1 MVRANQDDA
10 HNVQNLRST
19 QRPFEQARIPFCAIG
34 EGVIRETTRI
44 ITASSA
50 TGIPP
55 VVGLISLKMLVTK
68 LMKLV
73 RNWQPI
79 RANQR

>member
-10 HNVQNLRST
+10 HNVQDLHSKLR
-19 QRPFEQARIPFCAIG
+19 RFEQARMLFSAIG
-34 EGVIRETTRI
+34 NGIKETARI

-55 VVGLISLKMLVTK
+55 VVSYISLKML
-68 LMKLV
+68 LMKLIKLA
-73 RNWQPI
+73 RNWQSTP
-79 RANQR
+79 ANQH